1 MNEHVPAAPFQRP
14 YAVDQ
19 IPDAGL
25 TDRIEA
31 NAGERAAIAELLAL
45 ESLDRLVFD
54 FALKPHG
61 RGRVG
66 LKGRVEA
73 AATQACVVTL
83 EPVLADIAQEVET
96 RFWPES
102 DIVVDDSGAHEM
114 TPEASDDVPEP
125 IVDGVIDLGQF
136 AYETFAAELDPYPR
150 REGAEFRWQEAA
162 GEGEGSDDGGP
173 FAALKALKRS

>member
-1 MNEHVPAAPFQRP
+1 MNDRTPAAPFQRP
-14 YAVDQ
+14 FAVDQ
-19 IPDAGL
+19 IPDTGL

-45 ESLDRLVFD
+45 DSLDRLTFD
-54 FALKPHG
+54 FALKPLG

-73 AATQACVVTL
+73 AATQACVITL
-83 EPVLADIAQEVET
+83 EPVPAEIVQDVEA

-102 DIVVDDSGAHEM
+102 DIVLDESSAQEM
-114 TPEASDDVPEP
+114 TPEAADAVPEP
-125 IVDGVIDLGQF
+125 IVGDAIDLGQF
-136 AYETFAAELDPYPR
+136 AYETLAAELDPYPR
-150 REGAEFRWQEAA
+150 QEGAEFRWQEAA
-162 GEGEGSDDGGP
+162 DEGEGGNEGGP